1 MKKTTTLLTFLSLAL
16 GCFAQQGEI
25 LYTKFDPDWCLE
37 SIQYAPA
44 DSIKLDFDGDGVWD
58 FAISMYYRRYI
69 EIRFIPSEGW
79 EYRGRFTD
87 DTELPPAFQNQ
98 GIPESDSLVQSAPL
112 GWTDRPIFVNGESY
126 MCGVRK
132 VVNDSTV
139 YYGWFD
145 QIWINASIPG
155 NQNGGTPYIKQYQ
168 CVHDMAFCTI
178 PNYPLRWGQTSL
190 TGIEENGSAAFAT
203 VHPNPTTGLVTIVG
217 ENLNQADVV
226 NMLGQCVATA
236 QGKGETLQID
246 ISSLP
251 AGIYFVRITDDE
263 GRKCTHKVVKE

>member
-1 MKKTTTLLTFLSLAL
+1 MKTRKLTLLATLLLAMAST
-16 GCFAQQGEI
+16 FAQEGGI
-25 LYTKFDPDWCLE
+25 IYTQYEPDRCVE
-37 SIQYAPA
+37 SERYHTFTINM
-44 DSIKLDFDGDGVWD
+44 DIDGDGVKDCGVQMD
-58 FAISMYYRRYI
+58 FWRLIYFDFLLYD
-69 EIRFIPSEGW
+69 GW
-79 EYRGRFTD
+79 ERCNRNFD
-87 DTELPPAFQNQ
+87 D
-98 GIPESDSLVQSAPL
+98 ESDTIVSGPHRWFRD
-112 GWTDRPIFVNGESY
+112 GWTITADATVGL
-126 MCGVRK
+126 RK
-132 VVNDSTV
+132 VVNDTTV
-139 YYGWFD
+139 YYGWLRLTYQD
-145 QIWINASIPG
+145 LTNWELIP
-155 NQNGGTPYIKQYQ
+155 PYEKEIV

-226 NMLGQCVATA
+226 NMLGQCVATV
-236 QGKGETLQID
+236 QGKGKTLQID